1 MSFDISKFAAQMPSN
16 RPRTIETVT
25 QDVLQIKKRVGEDF
39 MELGHCLCEAK
50 EMLPH
55 GEWLPWLTEKVQ
67 FSDRTAQKYMALWRE
82 YEVNPQLASDLGS
95 EKAFALLALP
105 MEEREDIAA
114 NGAVIDGKTKP
125 ASDLTK
131 KDVQQIVRERK
142 EPYSA
147 EREVSDYLQARAE
160 EDAEYRELLRMQK
173 LDLTEYLAFSTTRQD
188 GIAALK
194 RQLSSRGGF
203 DGNVYYRGCGT
214 GWELHRLR
222 GDYIKR
228 SWTELW
234 DILAV
239 MALQDAGR
247 KSQQP

>member
-55 GEWLPWLTEKVQ
+55 GEWLPWLSERVQ

-82 YEVNPQLASDLGS
+82 YEGNPQLASDLGS

-125 ASDLTK
+125 ASNLTK

-160 EDAEYRELLRMQK
+160 EDAWFREK
-173 LDLTEYLAFSTTRQD
+173 LHEAMPKFVRKLGFAQTRQD
-188 GIAALK
+188 GIAVLK
-194 RQLSSRGGF
+194 HTFSGSGGCCS
-203 DGNVYYRGCGT
+203 GNVMWAGFGS
-214 GWELHRLR
+214 GLEFWEPYQEH
-222 GDYIKR
+222 IKR
-228 SWTELW
+228 SWTEVW
-234 DILAV
+234 DHLAV
-239 MALQDAGR
+239 LVLQDAAKKNER
-247 KSQQP
+247 